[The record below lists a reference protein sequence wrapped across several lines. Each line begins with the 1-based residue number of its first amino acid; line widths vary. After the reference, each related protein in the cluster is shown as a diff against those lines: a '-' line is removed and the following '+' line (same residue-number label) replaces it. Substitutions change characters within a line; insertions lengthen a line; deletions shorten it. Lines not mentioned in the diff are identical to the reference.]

1 MERLLYIIILSYFLL
16 GGTGIYLINRKKEPA
31 VARKGYIKFGVYFL
45 IINILFFSITIQ
57 PIVFQY
63 IAFLIVVVGLVEL
76 IRLFYHDKFKLPLFF
91 AFSLLIYA
99 ILSAGLFVF
108 SQAGENL
115 ILFTFLI
122 LSIFDSFSQISGQL
136 FGHTQIMPKIS
147 PNKTWEGLLGGVSIS
162 LASAFLLKSLFNGS
176 IPELILFTAGTVI
189 FAFTGDILA
198 SLYKRKYGVKDYSNL
213 IPGHGGFLDRFDS
226 LIAGGAWAAA
236 GIYLLGI

>member
-1 MERLLYIIILSYFLL
+1 MERLIYIIILSYFLL
-16 GGTGIYLINRKKEPA
+16 GGIGFYLINRKKEPA
-31 VARKGYIKFGVYFL
+31 VARKSYTKFGVYFI
-45 IINILFFSITIQ
+45 IINVLFFGITIR
-57 PIVFQY
+57 PIVFHY
-63 IAFLIVVVGLVEL
+63 IAILIVAVGLVEL
-76 IRLFYHDKFKLPLFF
+76 IRLFYHDKFKLPVFF
-91 AFSLLIYA
+91 ILSLLIYA
-99 ILSAGLFVF
+99 VLSAGLFVF
-108 SQAGENL
+108 SRAGENL
-115 ILFTFLI
+115 VLFTFLI

-147 PNKTWEGLLGGVSIS
+147 PNKTWEGLLGGIIIS
-162 LASAFLLKSLFNGS
+162 LASAFLLKSLFNGTT
-176 IPELILFTAGTVI
+176 PELILFTAGTVI

>member
-1 MERLLYIIILSYFLL
+1 MERLIYIIILSYFLL
-16 GGTGIYLINRKKEPA
+16 GGIGFYLINRIKEPA
-31 VARKGYIKFGVYFL
+31 VARKSYTKFGVYFI
-45 IINILFFSITIQ
+45 IINILFFGITIR
-57 PIVFQY
+57 PIVFHY
-63 IAFLIVVVGLVEL
+63 IAILIVAMGLVEL
-76 IRLFYHDKFKLPLFF
+76 IRLFYHDKFKLPVF
-91 AFSLLIYA
+91 FSLSIVIYS

-108 SQAGENL
+108 SRAGENL

-136 FGHTQIMPKIS
+136 FGRTRIMPKIS
-147 PNKTWEGLLGGVSIS
+147 PNKTLEGLLGGAIIS

>member
-1 MERLLYIIILSYFLL
+1 MEQLIYIIILSYFIL
-16 GGTGIYLINRKKEPA
+16 GGIGFYLINRKKEPA
-31 VARKGYIKFGVYFL
+31 VARKSYTKFGVYFI
-45 IINILFFSITIQ
+45 IINILFFGITIR
-57 PIVFQY
+57 PIVFHY
-63 IAFLIVVVGLVEL
+63 IAILIIAMGLVEL
-76 IRLFYHDKFKLPLFF
+76 IRLFYRDQFKLPVFF
-91 AFSLLIYA
+91 AGSIVIYT

-108 SQAGENL
+108 SRVDKNL

-136 FGHTQIMPKIS
+136 FGRTRIMPQIS
-147 PNKTWEGLLGGVSIS
+147 PNKTWEGLLGGAVIS
-162 LASAFLLKSLFNGS
+162 MGSAFLLKSLFKTS
-176 IPELILFTAGTVI
+176 TPELILFTAGTVI
-189 FAFTGDILA
+189 CAFMGDILA